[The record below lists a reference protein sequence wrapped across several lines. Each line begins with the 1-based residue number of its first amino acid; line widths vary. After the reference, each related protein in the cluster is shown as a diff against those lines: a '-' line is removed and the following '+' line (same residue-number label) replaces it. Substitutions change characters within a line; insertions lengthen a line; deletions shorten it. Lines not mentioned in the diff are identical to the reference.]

1 MARANRDHIPGQV
14 WHITYRCHKREF
26 LLKFAKD
33 RGRWLRWL
41 FEAKR
46 RYGLDI
52 LNYTVTS
59 DQGTSRQVKGAGDHY
74 KLREPEVA
82 YNVHYGR
89 EMGCLRPKNTYFRGR
104 NDSKSIG

>member
-1 MARANRDHIPGQV
+1 
-14 WHITYRCHKREF
+14 
-26 LLKFAKD
+26 LKFAKD
-33 RGRWLRWL
+33 RGRWLRWF

-59 DQGTSRQVKGAGDHY
+59 DQGTSRQVKGSGDHY
-74 KLREPEVA
+74 ELREPEGA
-82 YNVHYGR
+82 YNVYDGR

-104 NDSKSIG
+104 NDVKSRG